1 MYIHIIQI
9 CLLISFINRKKNI
22 IQFMNDIFYMINMF
36 IINGLWFF

>member
-9 CLLISFINRKKNI
+9 CLFISFINRKKNI
-22 IQFMNDIFYMINMF
+22 IHKLNDIFYMINVF